1 MEYIVVFLLYLIT
14 SKIILL
20 PDARNDV
27 QMEYKIGNIQQKL
40 YILLMLPIY
49 YFK

>member
-1 MEYIVVFLLYLIT
+1 MIYIVVFLLYLIT
-14 SKIILL
+14 AKIILL
-20 PDARNDV
+20 PDVRKDV
-27 QMEYKIGNIQQKL
+27 QVAYRAGNIQEKL